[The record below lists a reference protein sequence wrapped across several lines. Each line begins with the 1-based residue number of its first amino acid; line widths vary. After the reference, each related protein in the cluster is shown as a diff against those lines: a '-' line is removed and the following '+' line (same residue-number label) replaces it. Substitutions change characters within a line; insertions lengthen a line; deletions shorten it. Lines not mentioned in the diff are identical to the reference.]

1 VPADI
6 AALSPDSTIT
16 QMPLIQGKAATSLAF
31 SNQIVGM
38 QSATQVPLALTMY
51 PNGGPGAKPGQF
63 YRPATCWS
71 IYARCKAPEAAA
83 GFIAFFLSDP
93 EAAKVLGVERGV
105 PMAPAIREL
114 ILPTLKPV
122 ERATIDYV
130 NFIADKVGP
139 YPPPPPKGS
148 QQFGRVMKRVADT
161 VAFGSASITDGAAQ
175 LIADAGAIL

>member
-1 VPADI
+1 
-6 AALSPDSTIT
+6 
-16 QMPLIQGKAATSLAF
+16 M
-31 SNQIVGM
+31 
-38 QSATQVPLALTMY
+38 
-51 PNGGPGAKPGQF
+51 
-63 YRPATCWS
+63 
-71 IYARCKAPEAAA
+71 KAPEAAA

-105 PMAPAIREL
+105 PMAPAVREL